1 MNTQRHLGW
10 MLSLSLLG
18 CAGSTVRP
26 DEDPVARALAG
37 PVARSLVTG
46 APEAWAE
53 VLREA
58 DRVRSL
64 PESERADGEV
74 ELALALE
81 WAQGVAERGA
91 ADRALAETA
100 TQRAS
105 LTEEQ
110 TRLDAEVTR
119 LEASV
124 QRSVAAHAQVG
135 GAQAAA
141 RAPTAVEA
149 ARRAATADDLDQQTE
164 LLLAAA
170 ELFGARPE
178 ALAPL
183 RARVVQGRASGAN
196 RVATSAAIYREAE
209 TQLDVARSS
218 GAVVSAADVEAL
230 RLQSSLTESEGVD
243 AHRDPR
249 GVVAVLRGLFA
260 GPRLAPTSRARVE
273 LLGRVIR
280 SHGTLPVRVECFV
293 GGAVATSAT
302 ATARAQANA
311 LRAALI
317 TAGVPTER
325 VVAAGFHR
333 PAGSARTEDRVEVVL
348 LTPRAE

>member
-1 MNTQRHLGW
+1 MRARRLAGCLVALALG
-10 MLSLSLLG
+10 G
-18 CAGSTVRP
+18 CAGTTVRP
-26 DEDPVARALAG
+26 DDDPVARVLGG
-37 PVARSLVTG
+37 PVARGLVTG

-64 PESERADGEV
+64 PEAERADGEA

-81 WAQGVAERGA
+81 WAQGVAERGS

-110 TRLDAEVTR
+110 TRLDAEVSR
-119 LEASV
+119 LDAAV
-124 QRSVAAHAQVG
+124 QRSLAAHAQVRQ
-135 GAQAAA
+135 AQAAA
-141 RAPTAVEA
+141 RAQTAVEA
-149 ARRAATADDLDQQTE
+149 ARRAAAADDLDQQTE

-170 ELFGARPE
+170 ELFGARPD
-178 ALAPL
+178 AVAPL
-183 RARVVQGRASGAN
+183 RARVVQGRAAGAG
-196 RVATSAAIYREAE
+196 RVAASAAIYRDAEAV
-209 TQLDVARSS
+209 LDAARSS

-230 RLQSSLTESEGVD
+230 RLQSSISANEGVD

-260 GPRLAPTSRARVE
+260 GPRLSPTSRSRVE

-293 GGAVATSAT
+293 GGAAAAAT

-317 TAGVPTER
+317 TAGVPADR
-325 VVAAGFHR
+325 LVAAGFHR

>member
-1 MNTQRHLGW
+1 MNVRRQLGCL
-10 MLSLSLLG
+10 LSLALVG
-18 CAGSTVRP
+18 CAGATVRP
-26 DEDPVARALAG
+26 DEDPVARALGG
-37 PVARSLVTG
+37 PVARGLVAG
-46 APEAWAE
+46 APEAWTE

-64 PESERADGEV
+64 PDGERADGEV

-81 WAQGVAERGA
+81 WAQGVADRGA
-91 ADRALAETA
+91 ADRALAEAA
-100 TQRAS
+100 TLRAS

-110 TRLDAEVTR
+110 TRLDAEVVR

-124 QRSVAAHAQVG
+124 QRSLAAHAQVG
-135 GAQAAA
+135 RAQAAA
-141 RAPTAVEA
+141 RAPTAVET

-183 RARVVQGRASGAN
+183 RARVVQARASGAN
-196 RVATSAAIYREAE
+196 RVTTSAVIYRDAE
-209 TQLDVARSS
+209 TLLDVARSS

-230 RLQSSLTESEGVD
+230 RLQSSLSESEGVD

-249 GVVAVLRGLFA
+249 GVVAVLRGLFT
-260 GPRLAPTSRARVE
+260 GPRLAPASRSRVE

-293 GGAVATSAT
+293 GGAVATAAA

-311 LRAALI
+311 LRAALV
-317 TAGVPTER
+317 TAGVPAER
-325 VVAAGFHR
+325 LIAAGFHR
-333 PAGSARTEDRVEVVL
+333 AAGSARTEDRVEVVL